1 MSKHKRA
8 GGQQGA
14 RPEIPLSLTPS
25 LPPSLPP
32 SLRPSSMPVPRDRVA
47 MMGPP
52 ERRPDLPR
60 TVTRHRAGHVL
71 ARVIVDR
78 VRALGND
85 GTGARLVWIRGEV
98 GRFAQSELDSLPGAF
113 ELLPEEPSAA

>member
-8 GGQQGA
+8 GGQQAA
-14 RPEIPLSLTPS
+14 RPEIPLSLAPS
-25 LPPSLPP
+25 LPPSLW
-32 SLRPSSMPVPRDRVA
+32 PSSSPVPRDRVA
-47 MMGPP
+47 MMGVP
-52 ERRPDLPR
+52 ERRPDPPR
-60 TVTRHRAGHVL
+60 TVIRHRAGHVL

-85 GTGARLVWIRGEV
+85 GTGQRLVWFRGEV
-98 GRFAQSELDSLPGAF
+98 GRFAQSEIDSLPGTF

>member
-8 GGQQGA
+8 GGNTA
-14 RPEIPLSLTPS
+14 PPSIPLALA
-25 LPPSLPP
+25 
-32 SLRPSSMPVPRDRVA
+32 PVPRDRVA

-52 ERRPDLPR
+52 ERRPDPPR
-60 TVTRHRAGHVL
+60 TVTRHRVGHVL

-85 GTGARLVWIRGEV
+85 GNGTRLVWLRGEV
-98 GRFAQSELDSLPGAF
+98 GRFAQGELDSLPGAF
-113 ELLPEEPSAA
+113 ELVPEPEEPSAA

>member
-8 GGQQGA
+8 GGQQA
-14 RPEIPLSLTPS
+14 APAVPLALAPS
-25 LPPSLPP
+25 LPPSLA
-32 SLRPSSMPVPRDRVA
+32 PSSMPVPRDRVA

-52 ERRPDLPR
+52 ERRLAPPR
-60 TVTRHRAGHVL
+60 TVIRHRAGHVL
-71 ARVIVDR
+71 ARVLSPR

-85 GTGARLVWIRGEV
+85 GTGSRLVWLRGEV
-98 GRFAQSELDSLPGAF
+98 GRFSQSEIDSLPGAF